1 MAKMTYREGYNK
13 VWEAFSTLRASG
25 SGMGGLFLF
34 LLHARRFNLF
44 HEHSIANLR
53 NEVAH
58 GMVQPESLYVML
70 DIASHEIQERREPIS
85 HSFLDGILHE
95 LNYFC
100 RASSGEALV
109 VCGALFTLYSIE
121 DSWFEEHYATLFDEL
136 LPKIFMQYGLSAG
149 EFTQPEELTQLIQ
162 RLCEGFEANSIYNP
176 FAGSA
181 SFSSLATNGAN
192 YLGQEINEAIS
203 TLGVLRMY
211 AHGKDPHSIICED
224 STLNW
229 GHGFRGFDLI
239 VSFPPL
245 GMRVPMS
252 EEMRIDWK
260 AKSISMEDYFVQK
273 GSESLNRGGKLVGI
287 LSHSFLFSGGGT
299 KALRKSL
306 VEDGRVETVIQLPV
320 GLLRFTGV
328 AICIVILN
336 DGTKKSDSIRFVD
349 ASSFFKKEGRR
360 NHLQVDSVIESLK
373 SVDTSVST
381 KVSLEKV
388 RDNDYKLVPSS
399 YVEGEEKKELVIP
412 EGFEAVQLKDI
423 VTGYRAVVSN
433 SESARIVRGRD
444 LLFEHDGIG
453 TGFDNLDPE
462 PLEGKRYGRLDRD
475 AILVQKVRFL
485 KPTIFYYREGIEVVV
500 SSNVV
505 PLIPNEGIDPLY
517 LVAELRKEYVS
528 SQVDRLIPGA
538 YIPSLKIGD
547 ILSIKVLLPIDRSLQ
562 RSAYLSGQR
571 LERESQL
578 KASQLDERIQRE
590 RERITEMMKIRRHR
604 IKPYISGLKDSVS
617 MLLDK
622 LYDGQIDGSVQLS
635 EGYSA
640 QLALEDMETNLADLE
655 TLIAVFTADSNIG
668 EAESIDLISF
678 IKQYSFTP
686 KIPGKHFELK
696 RKLSE
701 IKGSLPKIL
710 FNSDNL
716 KEVLDEIIHNAEKHL
731 AHDKQDN
738 IVSLIPRVEGNV
750 ISLLI
755 CNNGIPVPPDFDEE
769 RSFVAGYHK
778 DENGTGLGLA
788 RVRQLCDEFGAKI
801 RWENDNTSDMP
812 VGLRITFTSSKI

>member
-1 MAKMTYREGYNK
+1 MTYREGFNK
-13 VWEAFSTLRASG
+13 VWDAFSTLRMTS
-25 SGMGGLFLF
+25 SGMGNIFIF

-44 HEHSIANLR
+44 KDHDIEDLR
-53 NEVAH
+53 DEVSH
-58 GMVQPESLYVML
+58 GKADPHTLYRMFNIV
-70 DIASHEIQERREPIS
+70 SHGIKERNEPIS
-85 HSFLDGILHE
+85 HLFLDYVLIGLE
-95 LNYFC
+95 GAC
-100 RASSGEALV
+100 SESASDTLAI
-109 VCGALFTLYSIE
+109 CGAIFSVFSIE
-121 DSWFEEHYATLFDEL
+121 DEWFKEHYATLFDEI
-136 LPKIFMQYGLSAG
+136 LPKIFVADALSAG
-149 EFTQPEELTQLIQ
+149 EFTQPEELTQLVQ
-162 RLCEGFEANSIYNP
+162 RLCEGVGVRSIYNP
-176 FAGSA
+176 FAGA
-181 SFSSLATNGAN
+181 GSFSCIAMNGVT
-192 YLGQEINEAIS
+192 YLGQEVNEWVS
-203 TLGVLRMY
+203 NLGVLRMF

-260 AKSISMEDYFVQK
+260 AKSISMEDYFIQK

-287 LSHSFLFSGGGT
+287 LSNSFLFSGGGT
-299 KALRKSL
+299 KALRKRL
-306 VEDGRVETVIQLPV
+306 VEEGRVETVIQLPV
-320 GLLRFTGV
+320 GLLRFSGV

-336 DGTKKSDSIRFVD
+336 DGAKKSDSIRFVD

-381 KVSLEKV
+381 MVSLEKV
-388 RDNDYKLVPSS
+388 RANDYKLVPSS
-399 YVEGEEKKELVIP
+399 YVEGEEKKELIIP

-423 VTGYRAVVSN
+423 VSGYRAVVST
-433 SESARIVRGRD
+433 SETARIVRGRD

-453 TGFDNLDPE
+453 TLFDNLQPE

-485 KPTIFYYREGIEVVV
+485 KPTLFYYREGIEVVV
-500 SSNVV
+500 SSNVI

-696 RKLSE
+696 RTLSE
-701 IKGSLPKIL
+701 IKGSLPRIL
-710 FNSDNL
+710 YNSDNL

-731 AHDKQDN
+731 VHDKQDI

-755 CNNGIPVPPDFDEE
+755 CNNGVPVPPDFDEE

>member
-1 MAKMTYREGYNK
+1 MAKMTYREGYNI
-13 VWEAFSTLRASG
+13 VWEAFSSLRMSRSG
-25 SGMGGLFLF
+25 LGLFFIF
-34 LLHARRFNLF
+34 LLHARRFKLF
-44 HEHSIANLR
+44 DEHRIAALR
-53 NEVAH
+53 QEV
-58 GMVQPESLYVML
+58 SLGKVNPDALYAL
-70 DIASHEIQERREPIS
+70 FDIARHEIQQRQEPIS
-85 HSFLDGILHE
+85 PAVLDYIIHDLQ
-95 LNYFC
+95 YFC
-100 RASSGEALV
+100 SSSTGETLA
-109 VCGALFTLYSIE
+109 VCGALFSLYNVE
-121 DSWFEEHYATLFDEL
+121 DTWFDEHYASLFDQI
-136 LPKIFMQYGLSAG
+136 LPIIFGEASVAHG
-149 EFTQPEELTQLIQ
+149 EFTQPEELTQLVR
-162 RLCEGFEANSIYNP
+162 RLCEGLGARSIYNP

-181 SFSSLATNGAN
+181 SFSRIAADGTT
-192 YLGQEINEAIS
+192 YLGQEINETIS
-203 TLGVLRMY
+203 TMAVFRMY
-211 AHGKDPHSIICED
+211 AHGMDPNSIVCED
-224 STLNW
+224 STQNW

-245 GMRVPMS
+245 GMREPTS
-252 EEMRIDWK
+252 IEMGIDWK
-260 AKSISMEDYFVQK
+260 GKSITMEDFFVQK
-273 GSESLNRGGKLVGI
+273 GSESLNRGGKLIGV
-287 LSHSFLFSGGGT
+287 LSNSFLFAGGGT
-299 KALRKSL
+299 GTLRKRL
-306 VEDGRVETVIQLPV
+306 VEDGRIETVIQLPV
-320 GLLRFTGV
+320 GLLQFTGA

-336 DGTKKSDSIRFVD
+336 DGFQKTNSVRLID
-349 ASSFFKKEGRR
+349 ASSFFIKERRR
-360 NHLQVDSVIESLK
+360 NHLQVDFVIQSLQ
-373 SVDTSVST
+373 SVDTTVSAD
-381 KVSLEKV
+381 VSLDEI
-388 RDNDYKLVPSS
+388 RDNDFKLVPSL
-399 YVEGEEKKELVIP
+399 YLEGERKKDLVVP
-412 EGFEAVQLKDI
+412 EGFEAVQLKD
-423 VTGYRAVVSN
+423 VVSGYRAVVST
-433 SESARIVRGRD
+433 SEIARIVRGRD

-453 TGFDNLDPE
+453 TGFDNLQPE

-485 KPTIFYYREGIEVVV
+485 KPTLFYYREGVEVVV
-500 SSNVV
+500 SSNVI

-517 LVAELRKEYVS
+517 LVSELRKEYVS
-528 SQVDRLIPGA
+528 SQVDRLLPGA

-547 ILSIKVLLPIDRSLQ
+547 ILSIKVLLPKDRSLQ

-696 RKLSE
+696 KKLSE

>member
-1 MAKMTYREGYNK
+1 M
-13 VWEAFSTLRASG
+13 
-25 SGMGGLFLF
+25 
-34 LLHARRFNLF
+34 
-44 HEHSIANLR
+44 
-53 NEVAH
+53 
-58 GMVQPESLYVML
+58 
-70 DIASHEIQERREPIS
+70 
-85 HSFLDGILHE
+85 
-95 LNYFC
+95 
-100 RASSGEALV
+100 
-109 VCGALFTLYSIE
+109 
-121 DSWFEEHYATLFDEL
+121 
-136 LPKIFMQYGLSAG
+136 
-149 EFTQPEELTQLIQ
+149 
-162 RLCEGFEANSIYNP
+162 
-176 FAGSA
+176 
-181 SFSSLATNGAN
+181 
-192 YLGQEINEAIS
+192 
-203 TLGVLRMY
+203 
-211 AHGKDPHSIICED
+211 
-224 STLNW
+224 
-229 GHGFRGFDLI
+229 
-239 VSFPPL
+239 
-245 GMRVPMS
+245 
-252 EEMRIDWK
+252 
-260 AKSISMEDYFVQK
+260 
-273 GSESLNRGGKLVGI
+273 
-287 LSHSFLFSGGGT
+287 
-299 KALRKSL
+299 
-306 VEDGRVETVIQLPV
+306 
-320 GLLRFTGV
+320 
-328 AICIVILN
+328 
-336 DGTKKSDSIRFVD
+336 
-349 ASSFFKKEGRR
+349 
-360 NHLQVDSVIESLK
+360 
-373 SVDTSVST
+373 
-381 KVSLEKV
+381 
-388 RDNDYKLVPSS
+388 
-399 YVEGEEKKELVIP
+399 
-412 EGFEAVQLKDI
+412 
-423 VTGYRAVVSN
+423 SN

-686 KIPGKHFELK
+686 KIPVKHFELK

-812 VGLRITFTSSKI
+812 VGLRIIFTSSKI

>member
-1 MAKMTYREGYNK
+1 MGKMTFREGYNK
-13 VWEAFSTLRASG
+13 VWDAFNSLRVSS
-25 SGMGGLFLF
+25 SGMGGLFIF

-44 HEHSIANLR
+44 PEDSIAILR
-53 NEVAH
+53 YEVSQ
-58 GMVQPESLYVML
+58 GMVHPSSLYKLL
-70 DIASHEIQERREPIS
+70 DITAHEIREKGEPIS
-85 HSFLDGILHE
+85 LAFLDSILHE
-95 LNYFC
+95 LNHFC
-100 RASSGEALV
+100 SASSGEALV
-109 VCGALFTLYSIE
+109 ICGALFSLYNIE
-121 DSWFEEHYATLFDEL
+121 DAWFEDYYATLFDQI
-136 LPKIFMQYGLSAG
+136 LPILFGESSVFHG
-149 EFTQPEELTQLIQ
+149 EFTQPEELTQLVQ
-162 RLCEGFEANSIYNP
+162 RLSQGLGARSIYNP
-176 FAGSA
+176 FAGSG
-181 SFSSLATNGAN
+181 SFSSIAINGAS
-192 YLGQEINEAIS
+192 YLGQEINETIS
-203 TLGVLRMY
+203 SIAVLRMY
-211 AHGKDPHSIICED
+211 AHGMDPNSIVCED
-224 STLNW
+224 STQNW
-229 GHGFRGFDLI
+229 GHGMRGFDLI

-245 GMRVPMS
+245 GVRVPTS
-252 EEMRIDWK
+252 IEMGIDWK
-260 AKSISMEDYFVQK
+260 GKSITMEDFFVQK
-273 GSESLNRGGKLVGI
+273 GNESLNRGGKLIGV
-287 LSHSFLFSGGGT
+287 LSNSFLYSGGGT
-299 KALRKSL
+299 GSLRRRL
-306 VEDGRVETVIQLPV
+306 VEEGRIETVIQLPV
-320 GLLRFTGV
+320 GLLQYTGA

-336 DGTKKSDSIRFVD
+336 DGFQKTNSVRLIN
-349 ASSFFKKEGRR
+349 ASSFFIKERRR
-360 NHLQVDSVIESLK
+360 NHLQVDFVIQSLQ
-373 SVDTSVST
+373 SVDTTVST
-381 KVSLEKV
+381 EVSLDEI
-388 RDNDYKLVPSS
+388 RDNDYKLLPSL
-399 YVEGEEKKELVIP
+399 YLEGEREKDLVVP
-412 EGFEAVQLKDI
+412 EGFEVVQLKDI
-423 VTGYRAVVSN
+423 VTGYRAVVST

-453 TGFDNLDPE
+453 TGFDNLEPE